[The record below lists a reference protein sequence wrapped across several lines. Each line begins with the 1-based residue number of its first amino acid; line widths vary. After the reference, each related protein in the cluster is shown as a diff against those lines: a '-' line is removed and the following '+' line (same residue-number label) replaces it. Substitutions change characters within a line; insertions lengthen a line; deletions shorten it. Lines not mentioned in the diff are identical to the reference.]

1 MPQALPGELQTLADA
16 LYTDQALNARRVA
29 NDVQGVWQTLP
40 PPSSPAFWNDLYGA
54 GATITDRVAAGQIDA
69 AIIAS
74 NLLTQIATLQ
84 DVDVPSELV
93 YDAFITP
100 TPVVLHSLDYAGTV
114 ARNAYFAD
122 QSTAW
127 MAGMKGLSQF
137 LQDNTTRVQ
146 DAGRTAM
153 HVHAM
158 ATPGLTNYIR
168 KLERPSC
175 SRCAIL
181 AGSVTKVT
189 TAFKR
194 HPECDCQNVPIAD
207 SFFDPH
213 EYDYDVVEAIRAGEV
228 TGLSKADTEAIIE
241 HGADPSQ
248 IINAKDGSVRA
259 ADLYGHKLKTTLA
272 GTTKRGTYGRTQS
285 NFKKGHTRYYR
296 AQRPRLTPDGIVK
309 AANNRDEVRRM
320 LEAYGYI
327 R

>member
-16 LYTDQALNARRVA
+16 LYTDQALNTRRVA
-29 NDVQGVWQTLP
+29 NDVQGVWKALP
-40 PPSSPAFWNDLYGA
+40 PPSAPDFWSALYEA
-54 GATITDRVAAGQIDA
+54 GPTITDRVAEGQIDA
-69 AIIAS
+69 AAIAS
-74 NLLTQIATLQ
+74 KSLLQLATLQ
-84 DVDVPSELV
+84 DVDVPNELV

-137 LQDNTTRVQ
+137 LEDNTTRVQ

-153 HVHAM
+153 QVHSM
-158 ATPGLTNYIR
+158 ATPGLTDYIR

-175 SRCAIL
+175 HRCAIL
-181 AGSVTKVT
+181 AGAVTSVT

-194 HPECDCQNVPIAD
+194 HPQCDCQNVPIAD
-207 SFFDPH
+207 SFFDPR

-248 IINAKDGSVRA
+248 IINAKDGSVRT

-272 GTTKRGTYGRTQS
+272 GTTKRGAYGRTQS
-285 NFKKGHTRYYR
+285 DFKKGHTRYYR

-309 AANNRDEVRRM
+309 AANNRDEVRHM
-320 LEAYGYI
+320 LEVYGYI